1 LSKQVPTNQL
11 EISRQTTKSDSP
23 SSLLPPLQAA
33 ACVVIILW
41 GIKTTSSV
49 LGPLLLGLMLAYAV
63 LPFPT
68 WLMHRF
74 NLSKRR
80 ATTLT
85 AITLTAAGLVAVFVL
100 QAGISRL
107 AASLPL
113 FEQHWT
119 DLYDQIAVLIGQFR
133 FVDLQKVSIQNLL
146 TSQRLGTMIMSVV
159 PQASAIASEIFLIC
173 LLASL
178 LVIEMLPAA
187 GAEPGVI
194 ATALQGPAAYARS
207 YVVVTAKSAG
217 INAIINLIFLI
228 AIGVEAPLLWCILYF
243 FLAFIPFLG
252 PAIALAPPILLA
264 LLMLGWKTALLVA
277 GVLILT
283 QVIVGNVV
291 MPILAKKAMSI
302 SFLEFTLS
310 LVGWTFL
317 LGLPGAI
324 TAIPLTLVL
333 KGFISRHFEQAESA
347 VETSP

>member
-1 LSKQVPTNQL
+1 LSNQVLTNQV
-11 EISRQTTKSDSP
+11 EISRQAAKSRSF
-23 SSLLPPLQAA
+23 SSLLPSLQAA
-33 ACVVIILW
+33 ACVVILLW

-68 WLMHRF
+68 WLMQRF

-85 AITLTAAGLVAVFVL
+85 AVTLTAAGLVALFTL

-107 AASLPL
+107 AERVPF
-113 FEQHWT
+113 FEQHWAS
-119 DLYDQIAVLIGQFR
+119 LYEQIAILISQFR
-133 FVDLQKVSIQNLL
+133 FIDLQKVSIQNLL
-146 TSQRLGTMIMSVV
+146 TSQQLGAMILSVV
-159 PQASAIASEIFLIC
+159 PQASAIASEILLIC
-173 LLASL
+173 LLAAL
-178 LVIEMLPAA
+178 LVIEMLPDA
-187 GAEPGVI
+187 GSEPGMI
-194 ATALQGPAAYARS
+194 ATALLGPAAYARS

-217 INAIINLIFLI
+217 INAIINLAFLV
-228 AIGVEAPLLWCILYF
+228 AVGVEAPLLWCILYF

-252 PAIALAPPILLA
+252 PFLALAPPIFLA
-264 LLMLGWKTALLVA
+264 LLVLGWKTALLVA
-277 GVLILT
+277 CVLILT
-283 QVIVGNVV
+283 QVIVGNVL

-333 KGFISRHFEQAESA
+333 KGFIAKHFEQGEP
-347 VETSP
+347 VEQTSH

>member
-1 LSKQVPTNQL
+1 
-11 EISRQTTKSDSP
+11 
-23 SSLLPPLQAA
+23 
-33 ACVVIILW
+33 
-41 GIKTTSSV
+41 
-49 LGPLLLGLMLAYAV
+49 
-63 LPFPT
+63 
-68 WLMHRF
+68 
-74 NLSKRR
+74 
-80 ATTLT
+80 
-85 AITLTAAGLVAVFVL
+85 
-100 QAGISRL
+100 
-107 AASLPL
+107 
-113 FEQHWT
+113 
-119 DLYDQIAVLIGQFR
+119 
-133 FVDLQKVSIQNLL
+133 
-146 TSQRLGTMIMSVV
+146 
-159 PQASAIASEIFLIC
+159 
-173 LLASL
+173 
-178 LVIEMLPAA
+178 
-187 GAEPGVI
+187 
-194 ATALQGPAAYARS
+194 
-207 YVVVTAKSAG
+207 
-217 INAIINLIFLI
+217 
-228 AIGVEAPLLWCILYF
+228 LYF